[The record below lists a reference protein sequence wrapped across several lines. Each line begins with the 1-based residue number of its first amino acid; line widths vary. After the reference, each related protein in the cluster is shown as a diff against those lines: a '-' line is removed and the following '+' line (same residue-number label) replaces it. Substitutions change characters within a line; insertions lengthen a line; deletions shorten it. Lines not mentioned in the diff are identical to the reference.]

1 MGMEG
6 KLRQVSEFE
15 LAAYRK
21 NPKKF
26 YSELVAITEWPDLIK
41 MNAAIQEVQ
50 NSELGQRIRNRA
62 LSGQPPLQED
72 VEQYQRQMDIIRSEN
87 QETLEKIQSNMM
99 GLSKNGTQLSLY
111 KDWHVLYYILTGK
124 SWEAVDSPL
133 GRAIMGG
140 RELPDTQRVM
150 GYGPARYLT
159 PSQVSEV
166 ASALS
171 DFPFAE
177 RALTYNHIAA
187 EAAKV
192 YPHRYPN
199 DPLAEDEKQA
209 LIDYFNLLRD
219 FYADAAKKG
228 NAMILWVS

>member
-1 MGMEG
+1 MEG

-26 YSELVAITEWPDLIK
+26 YWELVAITEWPDLIK
-41 MNAAIQEVQ
+41 MNAATREVQ
-50 NSELGQRIRNRA
+50 DSELGQRIRNRA
-62 LSGQPPLQED
+62 FSGQPPVQED
-72 VEQYQRQMDIIRSEN
+72 VELYRKQMEMIQSEN
-87 QETLEKIQSNMM
+87 QGTLEKIQSSMM

-111 KDWHVLYYILTGK
+111 KDWHVLHYILTGK
-124 SWEAVDSPL
+124 SWEPVDSPL

-140 RELPDTQRVM
+140 TELPDTLRVM
-150 GYGPARYLT
+150 GYGPATYLT
-159 PSQVSEV
+159 PSQVREV

-177 RALTYNHIAA
+177 RAITYDHIAA
-187 EAAKV
+187 DAAKV
-192 YPHRYPN
+192 YPHRHPN
-199 DPLAEDEKQA
+199 EPLAEDEKQV

-228 NAMILWVS
+228 NAMILWRV

>member
-21 NPKKF
+21 NPRKF

-41 MNAAIQEVQ
+41 MNAEIREVQ

-72 VEQYQRQMDIIRSEN
+72 VEQYRRQMEMIQGEN
-87 QETLEKIQSNMM
+87 QGTLEKIQSDLM

-111 KDWHVLYYILTGK
+111 KDWHLLHYLLTGK
-124 SWEAVDSPL
+124 SWEPVDSPL
-133 GRAIMGG
+133 GMAIMGG
-140 RELPDTQRVM
+140 TELPDTQRVM
-150 GYGPARYLT
+150 GYGPARYLR
-159 PSQVSEV
+159 PSQVREV
-166 ASALS
+166 AAALR
-171 DFPFAE
+171 DFPIADK
-177 RALTYNHIAA
+177 AATYDHIAA

-199 DPLAEDEKQA
+199 EPLGEDEQQA

-219 FYADAAKKG
+219 FYADASAKG
-228 NAMILWVS
+228 NGMILWVA